1 VIINDIL
8 DFSKIEAGKLEIIA
22 VDFSL
27 RTLVGDTLKPMSIR
41 AHEKRLRLTV
51 DVSPDVPDAIVSDP
65 VRLRQILVNL
75 VSNALKFTDAGEI
88 LVRIV
93 HDTEPDGARVTLH
106 FSVVD
111 TGIGIPDDKQVA
123 IFQAFT
129 QADGSTT
136 RVYGGTGLGLTISWQ
151 LVSLM
156 GGQIQVES
164 TPGRGSA
171 FYFSITVPLAAAP
184 IAIKPTAKPAAP
196 VVNARPLRVL
206 VAEDNLVNRRLAE
219 HLLRQRGHQPLM
231 VVNGREAV
239 DALARTSF
247 DLVLMDLQMPEMDGF
262 EATAAIRARERGTGA
277 RTPIVALTA
286 HAMEG
291 DRQRCLDA
299 DMDGYVS
306 KPIDATDLF
315 AVIDKVSQAA

>member
-1 VIINDIL
+1 MSHEIRTPMNGIIGMTDLALMTPLTDTQRDYLQTVRNSAESLLVIINDIL

-27 RTLVGDTLKPMSIR
+27 RTLLGDTLKPMSIR
-41 AHEKRLRLTV
+41 AEEKRLRLSV

-65 VRLRQILVNL
+65 VRLRQVLVNL

-93 HDTEPDGARVTLH
+93 HDMEPDGARVTLH

-111 TGIGIPDDKQVA
+111 TGIGIPEDKQVA
-123 IFQAFT
+123 IFQSFT

-136 RVYGGTGLGLTISWQ
+136 RLYGGTGLGLTISWQ

-171 FYFSITVPLAAAP
+171 FYFSITVPLAQ
-184 IAIKPTAKPAAP
+184 
-196 VVNARPLRVL
+196 
-206 VAEDNLVNRRLAE
+206 RRSRSSRL
-219 HLLRQRGHQPLM
+219 P
-231 VVNGREAV
+231 N
-239 DALARTSF
+239 
-247 DLVLMDLQMPEMDGF
+247 
-262 EATAAIRARERGTGA
+262 
-277 RTPIVALTA
+277 
-286 HAMEG
+286 
-291 DRQRCLDA
+291 QRCRSWRRDHSVCWLPRTTSSTGGSPSTCFGSVA
-299 DMDGYVS
+299 IS
-306 KPIDATDLF
+306 P
-315 AVIDKVSQAA
+315 